1 MSPQATALSPKLL
14 TEAAEAPIL
23 AYNEKDWNKVRT
35 CVTPNFVY
43 DEIATHRRAKGPDEV
58 IRLWQGWAAAFPDSK
73 ATIHNALVSGES
85 VVLELT
91 WKGTHKGPLQ
101 MGETVVAPTGRAIEL
116 RACVIADLI
125 GEKVALERQ
134 YFDIAT
140 LQQQIGMR

>member
-35 CVTPNFVY
+35 CVTPNVVY

-85 VVLELT
+85 VVLEVT
-91 WKGTHKGPLQ
+91 WKGTHKGALQ
-101 MGETVVAPTGRAIEL
+101 MGELTVAPTGRAIEI

-125 GEKVALERQ
+125 GEKVALQRQ